1 MVSANS
7 EKKTMNECL
16 AFFRRG
22 FAFNP
27 NEIDELATEYSHAL
41 RDGTH
46 EMFEFANELD
56 VPVLVFSAGLGDSI
70 LAVLKHEKVLMPNVK
85 LVSNFLQYKD
95 GLLNG
100 FSDKHPMIHTYNKN
114 ETALSG
120 TDYYEMVHNRQ
131 HVILMG
137 YSWNWLIRFSSLKI

>member
-1 MVSANS
+1 MIKSQVTLIEWLSRR
-7 EKKTMNECL
+7 
-16 AFFRRG
+16 FRRG
-22 FAFNP
+22 FPLNP
-27 NEIDELATEYSHAL
+27 NEFDELATEYSHAL

-46 EMFEFANELD
+46 EMFKFANELN

-70 LAVLKHEKVLMPNVK
+70 LAVMKHEKVLMPNVK
-85 LVSNFLQYKD
+85 IVSNFLQYKD

-114 ETALSG
+114 ETVLSG
-120 TDYYEMVHNRQ
+120 TDYYDMVHNRQ

-137 YSWNWLIRFSSLKI
+137 